1 MRKWTILFLVLLL
14 SVFFSTPAAA
24 MTFKGGENVV
34 TISAEKVI
42 DDDLYIGGGTVN
54 IDGTVNG
61 DVIAAGG
68 TVTVNG
74 TVNGDVM
81 VAGGMVAISGKVS
94 DDVRIVGGNLTLDGE
109 VGGDALVAGGNLD
122 ISSNSHVAGDL
133 LLGVGNARL
142 AGKVGRDVRG
152 GGGNVEI
159 AGDVGRNVKISCDS
173 LTLAS
178 GSQIGGDLT
187 YTSQQKAKIQEG
199 AKISGRIAHKLP
211 PAPERRA
218 RSPVGLPILAAVT
231 GRIFTFFLSLIAIAV
246 VGGIIVSLA
255 PKKSLLV
262 AETIASAPWKSLGL
276 GFVLLIVVPIASF
289 IISITIVGLP
299 IGLILL
305 FAYILAIY
313 LSKVF
318 AGLLVGEQILAYIR
332 KGAKTHIFWSLL
344 LGVVVLSILGAIPI
358 LGFFVRLA
366 YVLFALGAMGMV
378 LNKAFLEAKGK
389 KLL

>member
-1 MRKWTILFLVLLL
+1 MRRWTILFLVLLL
-14 SVFFSTPAAA
+14 LAFFSTPAAA

-68 TVTVNG
+68 TVSVNG

-81 VAGGMVAISGKVS
+81 VAGGMVTISGKVS

-122 ISSNSHVAGDL
+122 ISSNSHIAGDL

-142 AGKVGRDVRG
+142 AGSVGRNVR

-178 GSQIGGDLT
+178 GSRIGGDLT

-231 GRIFTFFLSLIAIAV
+231 GRICAFPLSLIAIAI
-246 VGGIIVSLA
+246 VGGIIVSLS

-318 AGLLVGEQILAYIR
+318 AGLLVGERILAYIR